1 MRPFAVI
8 DSETDPFLK
17 GRIPE
22 PFVWGFYDGR
32 EFRHYTHE
40 TVHSMIEWIADQK
53 IIVYAHNGGKFDYHF
68 LLPYM
73 EPFDNVK
80 IINGRIAQF
89 YIGKAEFRD
98 SINILPVALKK
109 FEMQDVHGNTI
120 KKQEFDYS
128 LMEKGERYK
137 PENWESIID
146 YLRDDCVTL
155 YEAIKAFQSQYG
167 RHLTQA
173 GAAMAQW
180 KKISKTKIPKS
191 TGEYFEKFKS
201 YYYGGRVQCFRRGII
216 EGNFSVFD
224 INSAYPYAMLSKHPY
239 GLDYI
244 ETAGQDFSGDYVG
257 HGFYRIKAQSLG
269 AFPYREK
276 NGLTFPDDGEIR
288 EFHVTGWEV
297 LAAIETDSANGLE
310 VLSEIRHVELQ
321 DFSEYI
327 EYFYQQ
333 RLTAK
338 ATGDKAGDLF
348 AKLLMN
354 SLYGKFGANPE
365 NYANYVILPPEE
377 MDNLL
382 DPTNEYQMSGELGPW
397 LLGERELD
405 DEEMRYYNA
414 ATAASITG
422 FVRAYLWKA
431 IHKTGRENMLYCDT
445 DSIATLDSGNALDT
459 GKELGKWKH
468 EGEFCRAGIG
478 GKKMYVFEHKPP
490 YAKNPETGKTVRYKT
505 ASKGVS
511 LTPEQLWKVA
521 QGETVIHEP
530 DAPTFSV
537 HKSLRDKSGN
547 PQCFISR
554 KIKLTL

>member
-22 PFVWGFYDGR
+22 PFVWGLYDGR
-32 EFRHYTHE
+32 EFRYYTHE
-40 TVHSMIEWIADQK
+40 TVHSMLQWIAEQK

-73 EPFDNVK
+73 EPYDAVK
-80 IINGRIAQF
+80 IINGRLAQF
-89 YIGKAEFRD
+89 FIGKAEFRD
-98 SINILPVALKK
+98 SINILPVPLKK
-109 FEMQDVHGNTI
+109 FELLDEYGNTV

-128 LMEKGERYK
+128 LMERELRYK
-137 PENWESIID
+137 PENWQKIIE

-155 YEAIKAFQSQYG
+155 YEAIKAFQSKYG

-191 TGEYFEKFKS
+191 TGEYFEKFKH
-201 YYYGGRVQCFRRGII
+201 YYFGGRVQCFRTGIV
-216 EGNFSVFD
+216 NDRFSVFD
-224 INSAYPYAMLSKHPY
+224 INSAYPFAMLQMHPY
-239 GLDYI
+239 GLEFI
-244 ETAGQDFSGDYVG
+244 EETN
-257 HGFYRIKAQSLG
+257 IKAGENIAKHSFYKIKAKSLG
-269 AFPYREK
+269 AFPTREK
-276 NGLTFPDDGEIR
+276 NKLVFPDDGETR
-288 EFHVTGWEV
+288 EFHVTGWE
-297 LAAIETDSANGLE
+297 LQAAIDTDSAKDVE
-310 VLSEIRHVELQ
+310 ILSRITHIELQ
-321 DFSEYI
+321 DFREYI
-327 EYFYQQ
+327 EHFYQL

-338 ATGDKAGDLF
+338 ATDDKAGDLF

-365 NYANYVILPPEE
+365 NYSQYVILPPDE
-377 MDNLL
+377 MEGLL
-382 DPTNEYQMSGELGPW
+382 DPSNDYEMSGELGPW
-397 LLGERELD
+397 ILGERELE
-405 DEEMRYYNA
+405 DEEMRYYNV

-445 DSIATLDSGNALDT
+445 DSIATIDSGNSLET
-459 GKELGKWKH
+459 GRELGKWKH
-468 EGEFCRAGIG
+468 EGEFVRAGIG
-478 GKKMYVFEHKPP
+478 GKKMYVFEYKKPYP
-490 YAKNPETGKTVRYKT
+490 INPETGKPIRYKT
-505 ASKGVS
+505 ASKGVN
-511 LTPEQLWKVA
+511 LTPDQLWKVA
-521 QGETVIHEP
+521 EGETVIHEP

-537 HKSLRDKSGN
+537 HKPLRDKSGY